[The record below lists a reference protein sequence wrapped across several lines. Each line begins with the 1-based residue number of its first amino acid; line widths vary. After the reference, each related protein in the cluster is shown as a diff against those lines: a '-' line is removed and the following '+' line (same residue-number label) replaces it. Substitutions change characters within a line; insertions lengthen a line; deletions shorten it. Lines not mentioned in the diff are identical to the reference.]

1 MSMVTPVRPET
12 YENLQLNAGCF
23 VKNFQY
29 DSISDAGA
37 LRTALASAITSG
49 TNILG
54 ATRGGGTFVVTKEI
68 RKPDIDGVRYDF
80 KGGKFVDSAD
90 ARLNTTIIEVTPEN
104 IKDALGS
111 ATITTTGKKKVIRMN
126 TVIAP
131 TDYLTN
137 IVWVGDLADGRLV
150 AIVLYNALN
159 TADFSLTFAD
169 KNEGTLPVEFH
180 AHQANVNDFD
190 TAPFEI
196 IYFDEAT

>member
-1 MSMVTPVRPET
+1 MSMVTPVRPAT

-23 VKNFQY
+23 VKNFEY
-29 DSISDAGA
+29 SNIADADA
-37 LRTALASAITSG
+37 LRTALASAITAG

-54 ATRGGGTFVVTKEI
+54 ATRGGGTFVVTKDI

-111 ATITTTGKKKVIRMN
+111 ATITTTGDKKVIKMN

-196 IYFDEAT
+196 IYFE

>member
-1 MSMVTPVRPET
+1 MAMVTPVRPET
-12 YENLQLNAGCF
+12 YENLQINAGCF

-29 DSISDAGA
+29 ESIADADA

-49 TNILG
+49 EGILG

-68 RKPDIDGVRYDF
+68 RKPDVDGVRYDF

-111 ATITTTGKKKVIRMN
+111 ATITTTGDKKVIKMN

-196 IYFDEAT
+196 IYFG

>member
-1 MSMVTPVRPET
+1 MAMVTPVRPET

-29 DSISDAGA
+29 ESIADAEA
-37 LRTALASAITSG
+37 LRTAIASAITSG

-68 RKPDIDGVRYDF
+68 RKPDVDGVRYDF

-111 ATITTTGKKKVIRMN
+111 ATITTTGDKKVIRMN

-196 IYFDEAT
+196 IYFE

>member
-1 MSMVTPVRPET
+1 MAMVTPVRPET

-23 VKNFQY
+23 IKNFQY
-29 DSISDAGA
+29 ENIADAEA
-37 LRTALASAITSG
+37 LRTAIASAITSG
-49 TNILG
+49 TGILG

-68 RKPDIDGVRYDF
+68 RKPDVDGVRYDF

-111 ATITTTGKKKVIRMN
+111 ATITTSGDKKVIRMN

-196 IYFDEAT
+196 IYFE

>member
-1 MSMVTPVRPET
+1 MAMVTPVRPET

-29 DSISDAGA
+29 ESIADAEA
-37 LRTALASAITSG
+37 LRTAIASAITSG
-49 TNILG
+49 TGILG

-68 RKPDIDGVRYDF
+68 RKPDVDGVRYDF

-111 ATITTTGKKKVIRMN
+111 ATITTTGDKKVIKMN

-196 IYFDEAT
+196 IYFE

>member
-1 MSMVTPVRPET
+1 MSMVTPVRPAT

-23 VKNFQY
+23 VKNFEY
-29 DSISDAGA
+29 SNIADADA

-54 ATRGGGTFVVTKEI
+54 ATRGGGTFVVTKDI

-111 ATITTTGKKKVIRMN
+111 ATITTTGDKKVIKMN

-196 IYFDEAT
+196 IYFE

>member
-1 MSMVTPVRPET
+1 MSMVTPVRSET

-23 VKNFQY
+23 IKNFAY
-29 DSISDAGA
+29 SSITDADDC
-37 LRTALASAITSG
+37 RDAIADEIEEG

-54 ATRGGGTFVVTKEI
+54 ATRGGGTFVVTKDI
-68 RKPDIDGVRYDF
+68 RKPDVDGVRYDF
-80 KGGKFVDSAD
+80 VGGKFVDSAD

-111 ATITTTGKKKVIRMN
+111 ATITTSGKKKVIKMN

-131 TDYLTN
+131 EDYLTN

-180 AHQANVNDFD
+180 AHQSDVNDFD
-190 TAPFEI
+190 EAPFEVI
-196 IYFDEAT
+196 FFDKA